1 MTVLT
6 STEITEGLQSDL
18 SAVTEQI
25 SRTQEYIDR
34 YLPSVLSFGLRLLFA
49 VIVFLVGARLIKL
62 LRKFIRRSMER
73 AGADVGL
80 MQFLD
85 SLLKVIFYFV
95 LIMLIASGFGVDTTS
110 VMALVGSAGLTIGL
124 AFQGSLSNFA
134 GGVLLLLIKPFK
146 VGDYIIYVADNLEGT
161 VTEVQ
166 MFYTTLLTA
175 DNRRVVIPNGVLS
188 NNSLVNVTAQ
198 DKRRLDID
206 VGIGYDSDLKLA
218 KELCEKLLNQ
228 EEKILD
234 DQEHIVVVDSLA
246 DSAVMLKL
254 RFWVRPEDYWATK
267 WRMTEK
273 VKILFAQLIFR
284 PFLIIIHQNSRT
296 CHTCVIHQRVYRS
309 KPLHHLGYSGLYLTF
324 ISDVQLYKH
333 CIVIQ
338 GLWLRFCHIKN
349 RCFGP
354 AVFQIL
360 HNRFSDPHGTAR
372 HNYNS
377 PG

>member
-62 LRKFIRRSMER
+62 LRKFIRHSMER

-254 RFWVRPEDYWATK
+254 RFWVRPEDYWNIK
-267 WRMTEK
+267 WRMTEN
-273 VKILFAQLIFR
+273 VKLLFDENGIEI
-284 PFLIIIHQNSRT
+284 PFNQVDVNIKSA
-296 CHTCVIHQRVYRS
+296 
-309 KPLHHLGYSGLYLTF
+309 GA
-324 ISDVQLYKH
+324 SD
-333 CIVIQ
+333 
-338 GLWLRFCHIKN
+338 
-349 RCFGP
+349 
-354 AVFQIL
+354 
-360 HNRFSDPHGTAR
+360 
-372 HNYNS
+372 
-377 PG
+377 

>member
-254 RFWVRPEDYWATK
+254 RFWVCPEDYWNTK
-267 WRMTEK
+267 WRMTEN
-273 VKILFAQLIFR
+273 VKILFDENGIEI
-284 PFLIIIHQNSRT
+284 PFNQVDVNIKSA
-296 CHTCVIHQRVYRS
+296 
-309 KPLHHLGYSGLYLTF
+309 GA
-324 ISDVQLYKH
+324 SD
-333 CIVIQ
+333 
-338 GLWLRFCHIKN
+338 
-349 RCFGP
+349 
-354 AVFQIL
+354 
-360 HNRFSDPHGTAR
+360 
-372 HNYNS
+372 
-377 PG
+377 

>member
-254 RFWVRPEDYWATK
+254 RFWVRPEDYWNTK

-273 VKILFAQLIFR
+273 VKILFDENGIEI
-284 PFLIIIHQNSRT
+284 PFNQ
-296 CHTCVIHQRVYRS
+296 V
-309 KPLHHLGYSGLYLTF
+309 
-324 ISDVQLYKH
+324 DVN
-333 CIVIQ
+333 
-338 GLWLRFCHIKN
+338 IKSA
-349 RCFGP
+349 G
-354 AVFQIL
+354 AT
-360 HNRFSDPHGTAR
+360 D
-372 HNYNS
+372 
-377 PG
+377 

>member
-95 LIMLIASGFGVDTTS
+95 LIMLIASGFGVDMTS

-273 VKILFAQLIFR
+273 VKILFDENGIEI
-284 PFLIIIHQNSRT
+284 PFNQVDVNIKSA
-296 CHTCVIHQRVYRS
+296 
-309 KPLHHLGYSGLYLTF
+309 GA
-324 ISDVQLYKH
+324 SD
-333 CIVIQ
+333 
-338 GLWLRFCHIKN
+338 
-349 RCFGP
+349 
-354 AVFQIL
+354 
-360 HNRFSDPHGTAR
+360 
-372 HNYNS
+372 
-377 PG
+377 

>member
-1 MTVLT
+1 MNDLT
-6 STEITEGLQSDL
+6 STASEISENLQTELNQ
-18 SAVTEQI
+18 VTEQI
-25 SRTQEYIDR
+25 SKTQEYLDR
-34 YLPSVLSFGLRLLFA
+34 YLPSVVSFGLRLLFA
-49 VIVFLVGARLIKL
+49 VIVFLVGSRLIKF
-62 LRKFIRRSMER
+62 LRKLIRRSMER

-110 VMALVGSAGLTIGL
+110 VMALVGSAGLTVGL

-188 NNSLVNVTAQ
+188 NNSLVNVTSQ

-206 VGIGYDSDLKLA
+206 VGIGYGSDLKLA
-218 KELCEKLLNQ
+218 KELCEKLLNN
-228 EEKILD
+228 EEKILK

-254 RFWVRPEDYWATK
+254 RFWVRPEDYWAMK
-267 WRMTEK
+267 WKMTED
-273 VKILFAQLIFR
+273 VKILFDENGIEI
-284 PFLIIIHQNSRT
+284 PFNQVDVNIKSA
-296 CHTCVIHQRVYRS
+296 
-309 KPLHHLGYSGLYLTF
+309 GA
-324 ISDVQLYKH
+324 SD
-333 CIVIQ
+333 
-338 GLWLRFCHIKN
+338 
-349 RCFGP
+349 
-354 AVFQIL
+354 
-360 HNRFSDPHGTAR
+360 
-372 HNYNS
+372 
-377 PG
+377 

>member
-273 VKILFAQLIFR
+273 VKILFDENGIEI
-284 PFLIIIHQNSRT
+284 PFNQ
-296 CHTCVIHQRVYRS
+296 V
-309 KPLHHLGYSGLYLTF
+309 
-324 ISDVQLYKH
+324 DVNLKSAGASY
-333 CIVIQ
+333 
-338 GLWLRFCHIKN
+338 
-349 RCFGP
+349 
-354 AVFQIL
+354 
-360 HNRFSDPHGTAR
+360 
-372 HNYNS
+372 
-377 PG
+377 

>member
-273 VKILFAQLIFR
+273 VKILFDENGIEI
-284 PFLIIIHQNSRT
+284 PFNQVDVNRKSA
-296 CHTCVIHQRVYRS
+296 
-309 KPLHHLGYSGLYLTF
+309 GA
-324 ISDVQLYKH
+324 SD
-333 CIVIQ
+333 
-338 GLWLRFCHIKN
+338 
-349 RCFGP
+349 
-354 AVFQIL
+354 
-360 HNRFSDPHGTAR
+360 
-372 HNYNS
+372 
-377 PG
+377 

>member
-188 NNSLVNVTAQ
+188 NNSLVNVTTQ

-254 RFWVRPEDYWATK
+254 RFWVRPEDYWNTK
-267 WRMTEK
+267 WRMTEN
-273 VKILFAQLIFR
+273 VKILFDENGIEI
-284 PFLIIIHQNSRT
+284 PFNQVDVNIKSA
-296 CHTCVIHQRVYRS
+296 
-309 KPLHHLGYSGLYLTF
+309 GA
-324 ISDVQLYKH
+324 SD
-333 CIVIQ
+333 
-338 GLWLRFCHIKN
+338 
-349 RCFGP
+349 
-354 AVFQIL
+354 
-360 HNRFSDPHGTAR
+360 
-372 HNYNS
+372 
-377 PG
+377 

>member
-254 RFWVRPEDYWATK
+254 RFWVRPEDYWNTK

-273 VKILFAQLIFR
+273 VKILFDENGIEI
-284 PFLIIIHQNSRT
+284 PFNQVDVNIKSA
-296 CHTCVIHQRVYRS
+296 
-309 KPLHHLGYSGLYLTF
+309 GA
-324 ISDVQLYKH
+324 SD
-333 CIVIQ
+333 
-338 GLWLRFCHIKN
+338 
-349 RCFGP
+349 
-354 AVFQIL
+354 
-360 HNRFSDPHGTAR
+360 
-372 HNYNS
+372 
-377 PG
+377 

>member
-161 VTEVQ
+161 VTEVH

-254 RFWVRPEDYWATK
+254 RFWVRPEDYWNTK
-267 WRMTEK
+267 WRMTEN
-273 VKILFAQLIFR
+273 VKILFDENGIEI
-284 PFLIIIHQNSRT
+284 PFNQVDVNIKSA
-296 CHTCVIHQRVYRS
+296 
-309 KPLHHLGYSGLYLTF
+309 GA
-324 ISDVQLYKH
+324 SD
-333 CIVIQ
+333 
-338 GLWLRFCHIKN
+338 
-349 RCFGP
+349 
-354 AVFQIL
+354 
-360 HNRFSDPHGTAR
+360 
-372 HNYNS
+372 
-377 PG
+377 

>member
-18 SAVTEQI
+18 SAVIEQI

-254 RFWVRPEDYWATK
+254 RFWVRPEDYWNTK
-267 WRMTEK
+267 WRMTEN
-273 VKILFAQLIFR
+273 VKILFDENGIEI
-284 PFLIIIHQNSRT
+284 PFNQVDVNIKSA
-296 CHTCVIHQRVYRS
+296 
-309 KPLHHLGYSGLYLTF
+309 GA
-324 ISDVQLYKH
+324 SD
-333 CIVIQ
+333 
-338 GLWLRFCHIKN
+338 
-349 RCFGP
+349 
-354 AVFQIL
+354 
-360 HNRFSDPHGTAR
+360 
-372 HNYNS
+372 
-377 PG
+377 

>member
-175 DNRRVVIPNGVLS
+175 DNRRVVIPNSVLS

-254 RFWVRPEDYWATK
+254 RFWVRPEDYWNTK
-267 WRMTEK
+267 WRMTEN
-273 VKILFAQLIFR
+273 VKILFDENGIEI
-284 PFLIIIHQNSRT
+284 PFNQVDVNIKSA
-296 CHTCVIHQRVYRS
+296 
-309 KPLHHLGYSGLYLTF
+309 GA
-324 ISDVQLYKH
+324 SD
-333 CIVIQ
+333 
-338 GLWLRFCHIKN
+338 
-349 RCFGP
+349 
-354 AVFQIL
+354 
-360 HNRFSDPHGTAR
+360 
-372 HNYNS
+372 
-377 PG
+377 

>member
-273 VKILFAQLIFR
+273 VKILFDENGIEI
-284 PFLIIIHQNSRT
+284 PFNQVDVNIKSAGT
-296 CHTCVIHQRVYRS
+296 
-309 KPLHHLGYSGLYLTF
+309 
-324 ISDVQLYKH
+324 SD
-333 CIVIQ
+333 
-338 GLWLRFCHIKN
+338 
-349 RCFGP
+349 
-354 AVFQIL
+354 
-360 HNRFSDPHGTAR
+360 
-372 HNYNS
+372 
-377 PG
+377 

>member
-254 RFWVRPEDYWATK
+254 RFWVRPEDYWNTK
-267 WRMTEK
+267 WRMTEN
-273 VKILFAQLIFR
+273 VKILFDENGIEI
-284 PFLIIIHQNSRT
+284 PFNQVDVNIKSA
-296 CHTCVIHQRVYRS
+296 
-309 KPLHHLGYSGLYLTF
+309 GA
-324 ISDVQLYKH
+324 SD
-333 CIVIQ
+333 
-338 GLWLRFCHIKN
+338 
-349 RCFGP
+349 
-354 AVFQIL
+354 
-360 HNRFSDPHGTAR
+360 
-372 HNYNS
+372 
-377 PG
+377 

>member
-206 VGIGYDSDLKLA
+206 VDIGYDSDLKLA

-273 VKILFAQLIFR
+273 VKILFDENGIEI
-284 PFLIIIHQNSRT
+284 PFNQVDVNIKSA
-296 CHTCVIHQRVYRS
+296 
-309 KPLHHLGYSGLYLTF
+309 GA
-324 ISDVQLYKH
+324 SD
-333 CIVIQ
+333 
-338 GLWLRFCHIKN
+338 
-349 RCFGP
+349 
-354 AVFQIL
+354 
-360 HNRFSDPHGTAR
+360 
-372 HNYNS
+372 
-377 PG
+377 

>member
-218 KELCEKLLNQ
+218 KELCEELLNQ

-254 RFWVRPEDYWATK
+254 RFWVRPEDYWNTK
-267 WRMTEK
+267 WRMTEN
-273 VKILFAQLIFR
+273 VKILFDENGIEI
-284 PFLIIIHQNSRT
+284 PFNQVDVNIKSA
-296 CHTCVIHQRVYRS
+296 
-309 KPLHHLGYSGLYLTF
+309 GA
-324 ISDVQLYKH
+324 SD
-333 CIVIQ
+333 
-338 GLWLRFCHIKN
+338 
-349 RCFGP
+349 
-354 AVFQIL
+354 
-360 HNRFSDPHGTAR
+360 
-372 HNYNS
+372 
-377 PG
+377 

>member
-206 VGIGYDSDLKLA
+206 VGIGYDSDLMLA
-218 KELCEKLLNQ
+218 KELCEKMLNQ
-228 EEKILD
+228 EEEILD

-273 VKILFAQLIFR
+273 VKILFDENGIEI
-284 PFLIIIHQNSRT
+284 PFNQVDVNIKSA
-296 CHTCVIHQRVYRS
+296 
-309 KPLHHLGYSGLYLTF
+309 GA
-324 ISDVQLYKH
+324 SD
-333 CIVIQ
+333 
-338 GLWLRFCHIKN
+338 
-349 RCFGP
+349 
-354 AVFQIL
+354 
-360 HNRFSDPHGTAR
+360 
-372 HNYNS
+372 
-377 PG
+377 